1 MTTYEMQKIARMQ
14 AEFLVDAIKNDS
26 ELADIMFPPRCMNIE
41 EASEYLRIPVSTLYN
56 KIGEIPHEKV
66 GKRLVFTDRG
76 LMRWMKRSKATNI
89 VELSIRKVM

>member
-1 MTTYEMQKIARMQ
+1 MQKIARMQ
-14 AEFLVDAIKNDS
+14 AEFLVDAIKNDN